1 MVSDSKKKVG
11 WSSRNSFNPLYRGTW
26 SLTLGKNY
34 ESLPLSRKFQSAIS
48 RYLVSDLAVLG
59 VVVGIIASFNPLYRG
74 TWSLTGMVVYCG
86 NAGIPLFQSA
96 ISRYL
101 VSDGY
106 WGNDH
111 TVPGSNVSIRYIAV
125 PGL

>member
-1 MVSDSKKKVG
+1 MVVEKQ
-11 WSSRNSFNPLYRGTW
+11 
-26 SLTLGKNY
+26 
-34 ESLPLSRKFQSAIS
+34 FQSAIS

-101 VSDGY
+101 VSDLAAGRK
-106 WGNDH
+106 
-111 TVPGSNVSIRYIAV
+111 SVSGI
-125 PGL
+125 